1 MCNRTITIENSK
13 GENIQTSEYLKKHRV
28 ISAFFTEGGKQNLKI
43 CLREKGPLISWK
55 IKFKKKKKKDV
66 VQQIIWSLKV
76 KVYSLLCRF

>member
-1 MCNRTITIENSK
+1 MNNFQPNLLLWHEVNHVRMCNRTITIENSK

-55 IKFKKKKKKDV
+55 IKLKKKKK
-66 VQQIIWSLKV
+66 
-76 KVYSLLCRF
+76 RM